1 MPKGI
6 FIKKRT
12 RTVKG
17 VRITTNETDIASK
30 YNTLSVEA
38 GTTGYCGGNEKSG
51 SRTYVRICDIAN
63 SNIEVERDGNGKG
76 FVIRASG
83 DCELSTLIDALTFCS
98 EQLKKQCAIKENIKG
113 VSHDDDITTPNVLA
127 TDKQLKYLISL
138 MEETDF
144 RLVSERITQKEA
156 SELINFFKGER
167 KAFPPCA
174 VNVLKRKSRV

>member
-6 FIKKRT
+6 FIKRRT

-38 GTTGYCGGNEKSG
+38 GTTGYCGGNKKSG

-63 SNIEVERDGNGKG
+63 SDIEIERDGNGKG
-76 FVIRASG
+76 FVIRAAG
-83 DCELSTLIDALTFCS
+83 DCELSTLIDALSFCT
-98 EQLKKQCAIKENIKG
+98 EQLKKQCTVKENIKG
-113 VSHDDDITTPNVLA
+113 KNRDDDLMIPDDLA

-144 RLVSERITQKEA
+144 KLISERITQKEA
-156 SELINFFKGER
+156 SELIKFFKGER
-167 KAFPPCA
+167 KAFPSCA
-174 VNVLKRKSRV
+174 ANVLKRKSRV